1 MGDGKYGVLL
11 HVAMTSTKSSLGGG
25 GGCPLV
31 TRCFGFL
38 GYECFLF
45 SF

>member
-25 GGCPLV
+25 GGGVRL
-31 TRCFGFL
+31 
-38 GYECFLF
+38 
-45 SF
+45 

>member
-25 GGCPLV
+25 GGVSACDTMFWVPWL
-31 TRCFGFL
+31 
-38 GYECFLF
+38 
-45 SF
+45 